1 MTSMTSGWQLRTL
14 QGPEIE
20 PLTLEEARKQ
30 CRIDP
35 DITDEDD
42 LIQKWI
48 IAARRQCEQYTKRS
62 FIERTLELALHDFPR
77 DCSPIMGYGAT
88 IELPQGPVIA
98 VLGVSYLQ
106 NDGTRAAV
114 TEWTESL
121 ADEPATIQAPL
132 GSFWPTG
139 RCGPGSV
146 LITYRAG
153 YPGAGSPPD
162 ASGVPEE
169 VKQCMRAIVSR
180 YYEKRDT
187 TNVDDILESI
197 HHLRIYP

>member
-1 MTSMTSGWQLRTL
+1 MNSMTSGWQLRTL

-35 DITDEDD
+35 DITGEDD
-42 LIQKWI
+42 LIQGWI
-48 IAARRQCEQYTKRS
+48 KAARRQAEQYTKRS
-62 FIERTLELALHDFPR
+62 FIERTLELALTDFPR
-77 DCSPIMGYGAT
+77 DTLDPGCDRID
-88 IELPQGPVIA
+88 LPQGPVIA
-98 VLGVSYLQ
+98 VLGVSYL
-106 NDGTRAAV
+106 NSDGTRTELAADQWV
-114 TEWTESL
+114 EGLT
-121 ADEPATIQAPL
+121 DEPAFIASL
-132 GSFWPTG
+132 SGWPTG
-139 RCGPGSV
+139 RVRTGGV

-169 VKQCMRAIVSR
+169 VKQRMRAIVTR
-180 YYEKRDT
+180 YYEKREACD
-187 TNVDDILESI
+187 VDDILASI